1 MDSEDGVAGEGRVEL
16 VNKKFML
23 RIGAPWHREICT
35 QIGCWGYFVWPGSSI
50 INSHFGDDI
59 AMVTTASFKKVVN
72 HSVPT
77 VVMCLLDLLVF
88 LEI

>member
-35 QIGCWGYFVWPGSSI
+35 QIGCLGLATLSVTFWG
-50 INSHFGDDI
+50 
-59 AMVTTASFKKVVN
+59 
-72 HSVPT
+72 
-77 VVMCLLDLLVF
+77 
-88 LEI
+88 